1 MSATLDEI
9 EAAIFARLQTLREL
23 GATPTTSVPFRTVDR
38 WAGEV
43 TADDVDEGL
52 LGVSPSALLAHEGST
67 TITRGEQ
74 QYVETLGHDVEVVE
88 RHAFRVYVTVADTRG
103 DTATV
108 KGGTATPGIYA
119 CTQAVAEVL
128 AGYRIAGLLDGGV
141 VALVER
147 RPWRIR
153 RGESRTDLVRVVALS
168 ALPDTTEDLPGA
180 PMTRLDAHVNDSAA
194 DVDGETVTL
203 AESRT
208 TL

>member
-9 EAAIFARLQTLREL
+9 EAAIFTRLATLKAN
-23 GATPTTSVPFRTVDR
+23 GATPTTSTPLRTVDR

-43 TADDVDEGL
+43 TADDIDDAL

-67 TITRGEQ
+67 TVTRGDQ

-108 KGGTATPGIYA
+108 KGGTGTPGIYA
-119 CTQAVAEVL
+119 CTQAVAAVL
-128 AGYRIAGLLDGGV
+128 AGYRITGLLGV

-153 RGESRTDLVRVVALS
+153 RGESRTDLVRFVALA
-168 ALPDTTEDLPGA
+168 ALAETTETLPGA
-180 PMTRLDAHVNDSAA
+180 PMTRLDATVIDSDD
-194 DVDGETVTL
+194 DVDGQSVTL
-203 AESRT
+203 ATSRT

>member
-9 EAAIFARLQTLREL
+9 ESAIFTRLATLKAE
-23 GATPTTSVPFRTVDR
+23 GATPTTATPFRTVGR

-43 TADDVDEGL
+43 TADDLDEGH
-52 LGVSPSALLAHEGST
+52 LGVVPSALLAHEGST
-67 TITRGEQ
+67 TVARGDL

-88 RHAFRVYVTVADTRG
+88 RHAFRVYVTAVDTRG

-108 KGGTATPGIYA
+108 KGGTGTPGILA
-119 CTQAVAEVL
+119 CTQAVAQVL
-128 AGYRIAGLLDGGV
+128 AGYRITGLLDGGV

-147 RPWRIR
+147 RPWRIE
-153 RGESRTDLVRVVALS
+153 RGVSRTDLVRFVAYAS
-168 ALPDTTEDLPGA
+168 LPDTTETLPGA
-180 PMTRLDAHVNDSAA
+180 AMTRLDAHVNDST
-194 DVDGETVTL
+194 DDTDGETVTL